1 MSVQVVIKQIQ
12 REAAANKGKA
22 AVLAVVCL
30 VALYFWVPLVSGWFS
45 GGAVADTGNESLVVT
60 PAAAAAP
67 VPAKTPAA
75 PVAAAAHDEHAWYD
89 LAHWMAS
96 DPFMASATLPP
107 GLQDPFRQPAP
118 KAEEPD
124 PDELAQATAPEPPA
138 RLDLEKL
145 GMVLTSTMVGR
156 QRAVIQIS
164 GKTLA
169 MPIDA
174 NGRPARA
181 TTLRYT
187 HDGTNYEFSVL
198 AVHSGVVILQ
208 HESET
213 YDLRMKQRP
222 ATGNDTI
229 QFLWTKN

>member
-1 MSVQVVIKQIQ
+1 MSAQVVIKQIQ

-30 VALYFWVPLVSGWFS
+30 VALYFWIPLVSGWFS
-45 GGAVADTGNESLVVT
+45 GGAGDSNESLVVT
-60 PAAAAAP
+60 PNTAAAQAP
-67 VPAKTPAA
+67 VKISAA
-75 PVAAAAHDEHAWYD
+75 SVATATHDKHAWYD
-89 LAHWMAS
+89 VAHWMAN
-96 DPFMASATLPP
+96 DPLMTSATLPA

-118 KAEEPD
+118 KVEEPD
-124 PDELAQATAPEPPA
+124 PDELAQAEASKTPT

-145 GMVLTSTMVGR
+145 GMVLSSTMVSR

-164 GKTLA
+164 GKSLA

-174 NGRPARA
+174 NGRPTRA

-187 HDGTNYEFSVL
+187 HGDTDYQFAVL
-198 AVHSGVVILQ
+198 AVHPGGVVLQ
-208 HESET
+208 HGSET

-222 ATGNDTI
+222 SAGNDNI
-229 QFLWTKN
+229 QFLWTKHD